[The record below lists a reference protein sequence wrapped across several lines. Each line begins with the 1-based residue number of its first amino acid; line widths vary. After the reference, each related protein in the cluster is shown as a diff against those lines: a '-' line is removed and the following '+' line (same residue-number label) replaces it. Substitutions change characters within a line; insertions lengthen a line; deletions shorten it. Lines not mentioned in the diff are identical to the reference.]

1 MRFLLALVVSLVV
14 CGLVHAQNDGMPFG
28 PIGEADVDRLEE
40 FAKASGFDWKPEM
53 ERVYKK
59 DKEALAR
66 LFTFSLVFKTLDSN
80 ARAYGQVIYSSWLNL
95 GEQYGLDFYLE
106 VLDQEP
112 ADVQQ
117 RVRDFLYY
125 PMLRVPK
132 EHRKEAEEEIRKQIP
147 RLFPQSFQFGR
158 NDPVFATKT

>member
-1 MRFLLALVVSLVV
+1 MRFLLALVVSLVI

-66 LFTFSLVFKTLDSN
+66 LFTFSLVFKTLDAN
-80 ARAYGQVIYSSWLNL
+80 TRAYGQVIYSSWLNL
-95 GEQYGLDFYLE
+95 GEQYGFDFYLE

-125 PMLRVPK
+125 PLLRVPK